1 MGPFSTAAQHLCGC
15 AEIAPLDMDPG
26 LYEQLVTRRL
36 RERLDEL
43 IALGRHIREGR
54 IDAAEEPEV
63 LSRHVGL
70 AVTKILTLVPPEH
83 RVSAANGLLQLAG
96 TLAPGA
102 AEVAA
107 EIAPGPN
114 QLEEILPASALDGV
128 TYLRP
133 QIPLSRTDLLVN
145 ARGEPALAHEI
156 AAELTSADE
165 VDLLCAFIKWYG
177 LRLIVEPLA
186 TLCQQGRRV
195 RVITTTYVGA
205 TERRAL
211 DELVRLGAH
220 VKISYETQRTRL
232 HAKAWLFRRRSGFDT
247 AYVGSSNLSR
257 AALLD
262 GLEWNVR
269 LARAE
274 NPALIEKFAATFD
287 AYWEHPAF
295 EAYNPEQDGDRL
307 DDALRHA
314 ARREP
319 LRLSGLE
326 VRPFAFQQE
335 ILDRLDVERQVH
347 GRFRNLVVA
356 ATGTGKT
363 VMAAL
368 DYRRLRIQ
376 HGDDLKLLFV
386 AHRKEILEQSLAT
399 FGHVLNDATFG
410 ELYVGGVRPERWR
423 HVFAS
428 VQSLTSYGVE
438 QIPPAHFDVVIID
451 EFHHAESATYRR
463 LLTHLQPAILLGL
476 TATPER
482 ADGQDISHWFGG
494 HIAAELRLWEALEQE
509 LLCPFHYFGLADGT
523 DLSAVEWKR
532 GSYDQGSLENLYTGN
547 DRRAALV
554 LKRLAEVLPDPSRMR
569 ALGFC
574 VSQAHATYM
583 ARIFTDA
590 GLPSVA
596 VDANTPSAQRSAA
609 RQQLAAG
616 TIRCLF
622 SVDVFNEGL
631 DVPNVDTVLF
641 LRPTE
646 SITVFL
652 QQFGRGL
659 RHAPGKAC
667 LTVLD
672 FIGQQHKKFR
682 FDLRY
687 RALTGAPRRTLER
700 QLVEGFPFLPSG
712 CHVELDRVAQRV
724 VIDNIRSQLRMD
736 RRALIADIRSYGD
749 LPLKGYLR
757 ESGRELSDIYRNG
770 GSWTAL
776 RTAAGFSSPPAGPA
790 EDVLRKRLHRLAS
803 ADDMER
809 IHTWRDWLQRPRPPT
824 VGSLPIRQQ
833 RLAAMLFF
841 TFSPDGGHHPS
852 VHSGLEHVWDH
863 PAVLADGAELLSAM
877 EDRIEHVPVPLGPAF
892 SDVPLFVHCR
902 YSREE
907 LLAALGRATPSRPPS
922 NDREGVRYIEGV
934 KADVFT
940 FTLQKSE
947 RAYSPT
953 TMYRDYAVS
962 PELIH
967 WESQSTTSIESKTG
981 QRYLHHGEL
990 GSHVLLFA
998 RETDK
1003 DDIGTRSFLF
1013 LGPARYVSH
1022 QGSRPIAIT
1031 WRLDH
1036 PLPADFFAT
1045 AQVLAG

>member
-1 MGPFSTAAQHLCGC
+1 M
-15 AEIAPLDMDPG
+15 EPG
-26 LYEQLVTRRL
+26 LYEELVTRRL

-43 IALGRHIREGR
+43 IALGRRVREGR
-54 IDAAEEPEV
+54 VDAAEEPEI
-63 LSRHVGL
+63 LARHVGRTL
-70 AVTKILTLVPPEH
+70 ARILALVPPEQ
-83 RVSAANGLLQLAG
+83 RVAAANELLELAS
-96 TLAPGA
+96 TLVPGA
-102 AEVAA
+102 GELMSEV
-107 EIAPGPN
+107 APGPSR
-114 QLEEILPASALDGV
+114 LEEILPLAALGDV
-128 TYLRP
+128 VFLRP
-133 QIPLSRTDLLVN
+133 QIPLSRSDLLVN
-145 ARGEPALAHEI
+145 GRGEPALAHEV
-156 AAELTSADE
+156 AAELTSADQ

-177 LRLIVEPLA
+177 LRLVVEPLSA
-186 TLCQQGRRV
+186 LCEQGRRV

-211 DELVRLGAH
+211 DELVRLGAE
-220 VKISYETQRTRL
+220 VKISFETQRTRL

-257 AALLD
+257 SALLD

-269 LARAE
+269 LSRAE
-274 NPALIEKFAATFD
+274 NPALIDKFAATFD
-287 AYWEHPAF
+287 AYWEHPGF
-295 EAYNPEQDGDRL
+295 ESYDPGRDGDRL

-319 LRLSGLE
+319 LRLAGLE
-326 VRPFAFQQE
+326 VRPFPFQQE

-347 GRFRNLVVA
+347 NRFRNLVVA

-368 DYRRLRIQ
+368 DYRRLRARC
-376 HGDDLKLLFV
+376 GDDLRLLFV
-386 AHRKEILEQSLAT
+386 AHRREILEQSLAT
-399 FGHVLNDATFG
+399 FGYVLNDATFG
-410 ELYVGGVRPERWR
+410 ELYVGGARPERWR

-428 VQSLTSYGVE
+428 IQSLTNYGVE
-438 QIPPAHFDVVIID
+438 SIPPDHFDVVIID

-463 LLTHLQPAILLGL
+463 LLSHLQPTVLLGL

-509 LLCPFHYFGLADGT
+509 LLCPFHYFGVADGT

-532 GSYDQGSLENLYTGN
+532 GGYDSGALENLYTGN
-547 DRRAALV
+547 DARAALV
-554 LKRLAEVLPDPSRMR
+554 LKRLAEKLPDPHRMR

-574 VSQAHATYM
+574 VSQAHAAYM
-583 ARIFTDA
+583 ARVFTDA
-590 GLPSVA
+590 GLPSAA
-596 VDANTPSAQRSAA
+596 VDANTPPAERSDA
-609 RQQLAAG
+609 RRKLADG
-616 TIRCLF
+616 SLRCLF

-631 DVPNVDTVLF
+631 DVPDVDTVLF

-646 SITVFL
+646 SLTVFL

-672 FIGQQHKKFR
+672 FIGHQHRKFR

-712 CHVELDRVAQRV
+712 CHLELDRVAQRT
-724 VIDNIRSQLRMD
+724 VIENIRAQLRMD
-736 RRALIADIRSYGD
+736 RRALVADIRSYGD
-749 LPLKGYLR
+749 IPLDRYLT
-757 ESGRELSDIYRNG
+757 ESGRDLSDIYRNS

-776 RTAAGFSSPPAGPA
+776 RAAAGYPVPLSGPD
-790 EDVLRKRLHRLAS
+790 EESLRKRLHRFAS
-803 ADDMER
+803 VDDPER
-809 IHTWRDWLQRPRPPT
+809 ISTWQTWLGAPRPPEVT
-824 VGSLPIRQQ
+824 TLPIRQQ

-841 TFSPDGGHHPS
+841 TFWRTGGDHTS
-852 VHSGLEHVWDH
+852 IRAAFDRLWAH
-863 PAVLADGAELLSAM
+863 PAVLAEASELLDVM
-877 EDRIEHVPVPLGPAF
+877 HERIQHVPVALSPEFA
-892 SDVPLFVHCR
+892 DVPLLVHCR
-902 YSREE
+902 YSIDE
-907 LLAALGRATPSRPPS
+907 LLSGLGRATLSRPPS
-922 NDREGVRYIEGV
+922 TDREGVRYVEDL

-947 RAYSPT
+947 RDYSPT
-953 TMYRDYAVS
+953 TMYRDYAIS
-962 PELIH
+962 QELIH

-981 QRYLHHGEL
+981 QRYLHHRER

-998 RETDK
+998 RETEK
-1003 DDIGTRSFLF
+1003 DEIGTRSYLF
-1013 LGPARYVSH
+1013 LGPAHYVSH
-1022 QGSRPIAIT
+1022 AGSRPIAIT

-1036 PLPADFFAT
+1036 SLPADFFAQ